1 MKTNKFYKY
10 EDIILI
16 NYSRVFPKNE
26 IDILKSEAF
35 TTILN
40 DYYSYL
46 KKYKPVL
53 FNYLVQNKK
62 LSKKTV
68 IKNYS
73 SFLLSCL
80 INDFKQV
87 NSCYTK
93 NESLCLE
100 LFENLYNFYREKLRI
115 GFIYQPSYSVNG
127 GMNFI
132 DVDNNFNKLM
142 LSFYRNIEEKIQG
155 KSNVIYRQLN
165 AGTNGCAIIS
175 FVKWDNSEFEFLQ
188 KINFIT
194 SLMLRTPLFL
204 KTNSNKR
211 IGSFKETQVNIYQS
225 FKANENIDDWLCYPI
240 KINSNLGFIYFHR
253 DFVFNAIGLSNLFEI
268 AKVEEYENKKPDLI
282 LFFGMN
288 DTSLNNSYYY
298 DEDSQ
303 IYFGCIAHQKHNDY
317 FGYMKK
323 MVLTLHN
330 LSNIQ
335 KSVLPVHGSMITI
348 KLKNKKPK
356 NIVFMG
362 DSGTGKSET
371 IEMLN
376 IIGKKKIEKMDV
388 IFDDMGSFE
397 ESKNTILAS
406 GTETGAFLRLDDLEK
421 ETQFKNID
429 RSIFYNADKN
439 LNARVIIPV
448 NTFENI
454 SKKYEVDMFLYANN
468 YDDKIGIEKFNSIQ
482 AAKQVF
488 CEGKRFAIGTTNEIG
503 ITKSFF
509 ANPFGCVQKQSE
521 TETII
526 DNVFEKLF
534 DNNIYVGQIFTKLG
548 IKNDNNKGLKES
560 AKLLLKLIEKL

>member
-335 KSVLPVHGSMITI
+335 KGVLPVHGSMITI

-376 IIGKKKIEKMDV
+376 IIGKNKIEKMDV

-468 YDDKIGIEKFNSIQ
+468 YDDKTGIEKFNSIQ

-526 DNVFEKLF
+526 DNIFEKLF

>member
-35 TTILN
+35 TIILN

-211 IGSFKETQVNIYQS
+211 IGNFKETQVNIYQS

-335 KSVLPVHGSMITI
+335 KGVLPVHGSMITI

-468 YDDKIGIEKFNSIQ
+468 YDDKTGIEKFNSIQ

>member
-16 NYSRVFPKNE
+16 NYSRIFPKNE

-62 LSKKTV
+62 LSRKTV

-335 KSVLPVHGSMITI
+335 KGVLPVHGSMITI

-376 IIGKKKIEKMDV
+376 IIGKNKIEKMDV

-468 YDDKIGIEKFNSIQ
+468 YDDKTGIEKFNSIQ

>member
-1 MKTNKFYKY
+1 
-10 EDIILI
+10 
-16 NYSRVFPKNE
+16 
-26 IDILKSEAF
+26 
-35 TTILN
+35 
-40 DYYSYL
+40 
-46 KKYKPVL
+46 
-53 FNYLVQNKK
+53 
-62 LSKKTV
+62 
-68 IKNYS
+68 
-73 SFLLSCL
+73 
-80 INDFKQV
+80 
-87 NSCYTK
+87 
-93 NESLCLE
+93 
-100 LFENLYNFYREKLRI
+100 
-115 GFIYQPSYSVNG
+115 
-127 GMNFI
+127 
-132 DVDNNFNKLM
+132 
-142 LSFYRNIEEKIQG
+142 
-155 KSNVIYRQLN
+155 
-165 AGTNGCAIIS
+165 
-175 FVKWDNSEFEFLQ
+175 
-188 KINFIT
+188 
-194 SLMLRTPLFL
+194 
-204 KTNSNKR
+204 
-211 IGSFKETQVNIYQS
+211 
-225 FKANENIDDWLCYPI
+225 
-240 KINSNLGFIYFHR
+240 
-253 DFVFNAIGLSNLFEI
+253 
-268 AKVEEYENKKPDLI
+268 
-282 LFFGMN
+282 
-288 DTSLNNSYYY
+288 
-298 DEDSQ
+298 
-303 IYFGCIAHQKHNDY
+303 
-317 FGYMKK
+317 

-335 KSVLPVHGSMITI
+335 KNVLPVHGSMITI

-376 IIGKKKIEKMDV
+376 IIGKNKIQKMDI

-468 YDDKIGIEKFNSIQ
+468 YDDKTGIEKFNSIQ

>member
-68 IKNYS
+68 IKNYI

-155 KSNVIYRQLN
+155 KPNVIYRQLN

-211 IGSFKETQVNIYQS
+211 IGNFKETQVNIYQS

-335 KSVLPVHGSMITI
+335 KDVLPVHGSMITI

-376 IIGKKKIEKMDV
+376 IIGKNKIEKMDV

-439 LNARVIIPV
+439 LNARVIIPI

>member
-16 NYSRVFPKNE
+16 NYSRLFPKNE

-100 LFENLYNFYREKLRI
+100 LFENLYNFYRKKLRI

-211 IGSFKETQVNIYQS
+211 IGNFKETQVNIYQS
-225 FKANENIDDWLCYPI
+225 FKANENIDNWLCYPI

-335 KSVLPVHGSMITI
+335 KNVLPVHGSMITI

-376 IIGKKKIEKMDV
+376 IIGKNKIQKMDV

-397 ESKNTILAS
+397 ESKNTIIAS

-468 YDDKIGIEKFNSIQ
+468 YDDKTGIEKFNSIQ

>member
-1 MKTNKFYKY
+1 MKTNKFYKH

-26 IDILKSEAF
+26 IEILKSEAF
-35 TTILN
+35 NTILN
-40 DYYSYL
+40 DYYTYL
-46 KKYKPVL
+46 KKFKPVL
-53 FNYLVQNKK
+53 FDYLVQNKK

-68 IKNYS
+68 VKNYS
-73 SFLLSCL
+73 SFLMNCL
-80 INDFKQV
+80 INEYKEID
-87 NSCYTK
+87 SPYTK
-93 NESLCLE
+93 DKSLCLE

-115 GFIYQPSYSVNG
+115 AFIYQPSYSIN

-175 FVKWDNSEFEFLQ
+175 FVKWNNDKFEFLQ

-211 IGSFKETQVNIYQS
+211 TGNFKPTNTNIYDS
-225 FKANENIDDWLCYPI
+225 FQANENLDDWLCYPI
-240 KINSNLGFIYFHR
+240 KINNNLGFIYFHR

-268 AKVEEYENKKPDLI
+268 AKVNDYENNKPDLI
-282 LFFGMN
+282 LFFGMKDN
-288 DTSLNNSYYY
+288 SLNNCYYY
-298 DEDSQ
+298 DENSQ
-303 IYFGCIAHQKHNDY
+303 TYFGCISHQKQNDY

-323 MVLTLHN
+323 MILTLHN

-335 KSVLPVHGSMITI
+335 KGVLPVHGSMITI

-376 IIGKKKIEKMDV
+376 IIGKNKIEKMDV

-397 ESKNTILAS
+397 ESDNKILAS
-406 GTETGAFLRLDDLEK
+406 GTEIGAFLRLDDLEK

-439 LNARVIIPV
+439 LNARVIVPV

-454 SKKYEVDMFLYANN
+454 SKKYKVDMFLYANN
-468 YDDKIGIEKFNSIQ
+468 YDDKVGIEKFNSINE
-482 AAKQVF
+482 AKEVF

-509 ANPFGCVQKQSE
+509 ANPFGCVQKQEE
-521 TETII
+521 TEVIL
-526 DNVFEKLF
+526 DKVFQRFF
-534 DNNIYVGQIFTKLG
+534 DNDVYVGQIFTKLG

-560 AKLLLKLIEKL
+560 AKSLLKLIEKL